1 MNTSDNPYA
10 QSDREAEER
19 FQKYK
24 QTDPFPEIIP
34 ALLNSADICDYVA
47 ATGMIYPFH
56 HEDNK
61 KFKPA
66 SYAVSILGKLLYYDG
81 DGKKQVKEIS
91 YQSDQKEFTLKSNS
105 IAFVTL
111 EPMFRIPDYIALRF
125 NLKITHIYRGL
136 LLGTGPLVDPGF
148 CGHLS
153 IPLHNLTNNDYT
165 FSVGEDLIWME
176 FTKLSPNPVFY
187 QKLVHSL
194 SRKGKYCP
202 FPSRKSASDDDVDV
216 EDYVHKALKAPQP
229 SSVQNSSVQSSIPKV
244 FRDTENQRKEV
255 QTTLKEAETTLERF
269 KLGGYIAGIALLIA
283 LFALAYQVNSLVQDS
298 VNYVKNF
305 PLEKKQLEDEIEKLR
320 QDINCL
326 NQEINRLHNSPAK
339 KLPKN
344 QSNGNSQNLL
354 NECQK
359 RSGK

>member
-1 MNTSDNPYA
+1 MNTSDNHYA

-19 FQKYK
+19 FQTYK
-24 QTDPFPEIIP
+24 QIDPFPRIVP

-61 KFKPA
+61 KLKPA

-81 DGKKQVKEIS
+81 DGKKQIKEIS

-125 NLKITHIYRGL
+125 NLKITHIYRGI

-148 CGHLS
+148 CGKLS

-187 QKLVHSL
+187 QKLVPSL
-194 SRKGKYCP
+194 PRKGKYFP
-202 FPSRKSASDDDVDV
+202 FPSRKSASDDDV
-216 EDYVHKALKAPQP
+216 EDYVRKASPHSP
-229 SSVQNSSVQSSIPKV
+229 VQSSIPKV
-244 FRDTENQRKEV
+244 FRDTEKSLNEV
-255 QTTLKEAETTLERF
+255 QITLKEAKSTLDKF
-269 KLGGYIAGIALLIA
+269 QLAGFITGIALLIA
-283 LFALAYQVNSLVQDS
+283 LFALAYQINSLVQDS

-326 NQEINRLHNSPAK
+326 NQEINRLHNSPAN
-339 KLPKN
+339 KLPNN
-344 QSNGNSQNLL
+344 QSDGNSQNLL